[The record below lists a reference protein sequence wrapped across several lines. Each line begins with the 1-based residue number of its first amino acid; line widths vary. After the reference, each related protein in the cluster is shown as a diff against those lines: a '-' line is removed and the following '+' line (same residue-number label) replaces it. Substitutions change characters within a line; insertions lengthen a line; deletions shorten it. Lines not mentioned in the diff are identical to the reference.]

1 MKRILAAGFLA
12 ALTGAASAAMSAS
25 MMTAP
30 YFPLVDGARYD
41 YVFANGPH
49 ASATAVMHAGQ
60 AWAGTSQL
68 TSMHMT
74 FVCAPAIPCNQDATD
89 YFRMDPDGMHYFGGD
104 NETADGVHYM
114 MTFASPEWLLKNP
127 VSPGTMMGPGMGYQ
141 NAEGWQTGVNG
152 MNSMMGPQHYTSSY
166 QAEALE
172 TVVTPAGTF
181 SNALHVR
188 EQRGSGYVRDVWYAA
203 GVGMVRWMDANE
215 EGLLVKMTPPAG
227 PVPSVAR
234 AVEYYYAALDHYF
247 MTANAAEIDALDAGR
262 FPGWQRTGMSFNVV
276 DGASDAAS
284 GTNPVCRYYGNPA
297 YGLDT
302 HFYSA
307 SPDECAAVHRMWPDQ
322 WLLESS
328 NVFRIYMPDV
338 VTGACPTG
346 TLPVYRTWN
355 HRSDTNHRFTIDFG
369 VQMMMMGRGG
379 VAEGYGNPPVGMCS
393 PQ

>member
-1 MKRILAAGFLA
+1 MKRILAATFLA
-12 ALTGAASAAMSAS
+12 AVSGAASAAMSAP
-25 MMTAP
+25 MMTAD
-30 YFPLVDGARYD
+30 YFPLIDGARYD
-41 YVFANGPH
+41 YVFTNGPH

-60 AWAGTSQL
+60 TWAGASQL
-68 TSMHMT
+68 TGMHMT
-74 FVCAPAIPCNQDATD
+74 FVCAPATPCNQDATD
-89 YFRMDPDGMHYFGGD
+89 YFRMDPDGVHYFGGD
-104 NETADGVHYM
+104 GETPGDAHYM
-114 MTFASPEWLLKNP
+114 MTLASPEWLLKNP

-141 NAEGWQTGVNG
+141 NTETWQTGVAG
-152 MNSMMGPQHYTSSY
+152 MNSMMGPQQYTSSY
-166 QAEALE
+166 QADALE

-181 SNALHVR
+181 TNALHVH

-215 EGLLVKMTPPAG
+215 EALLVKMALPAG
-227 PVPSVAR
+227 PVPAVAR

-276 DGASDAAS
+276 DAADSAS
-284 GTNPVCRYYGNPA
+284 GATSVCRYYGNPE

-307 SPDECAAVHRMWPDQ
+307 SAEECAAVHQNWPNA

-338 VTGACPTG
+338 VTGACPPA

-355 HRSDTNHRFTIDFG
+355 HRADTNHRFTTDDR
-369 VQMMMMGRGG
+369 VQMTMMGRGG
-379 VAEGYGNPPVGMCS
+379 VPEGYGNPPVGMCS